1 MLQLAVERAPEIIG
15 EAARNVSLEFQ
26 REHPEIPWIGIIG
39 QRNILDHEYGAI
51 KQDLIW
57 EVVAVHLPDL
67 VSRLELM
74 VPQQRH
80 GDDE

>member
-1 MLQLAVERAPEIIG
+1 LEIAPAG
-15 EAARNVSLEFQ
+15 C
-26 REHPEIPWIGIIG
+26 G
-39 QRNILDHEYGAI
+39 LDHEYGAI